1 MRRAL
6 QDWLQPF
13 PGVGPSIAADL
24 RRRGVKSVR
33 DLLDPATLWRS
44 ASLRTGR
51 HVLVASFAARGSP
64 MALALRVATLHHW
77 SLAAVATGW
86 GYCVPGFGSSV
97 GKGGLHTR
105 NFKPPSKPGHSWN
118 GRQGEPEPAA
128 DRPCLT
134 SPAAGMPRR
143 LLRRR
148 LMRSARGAR
157 APSGRCGG
165 CGCGGTS
172 AARRATRSSGSST
185 TCVVPSWYGVL
196 RV

>member
-1 MRRAL
+1 MAGDDDLMRRAL

-77 SLAAVATGW
+77 SLAAVATG
-86 GYCVPGFGSSV
+86 
-97 GKGGLHTR
+97 
-105 NFKPPSKPGHSWN
+105 
-118 GRQGEPEPAA
+118 
-128 DRPCLT
+128 
-134 SPAAGMPRR
+134 
-143 LLRRR
+143 
-148 LMRSARGAR
+148 
-157 APSGRCGG
+157 
-165 CGCGGTS
+165 
-172 AARRATRSSGSST
+172 
-185 TCVVPSWYGVL
+185 
-196 RV
+196 